1 MVAQWSAEV
10 YSRVQRRDVAL
21 LAALRGASFLG
32 DAVALVALY
41 LRVAPVG
48 HAWAVAA
55 LAIAGSL
62 PLVVLAPLAGHVV
75 DRLAAKRFLVL
86 LGLVEA
92 LVCVGLGHW
101 HGVAA
106 TIALMV
112 ALNVAVAFSLPGYS
126 ALLPAAAGE
135 ENVARSQ
142 GLLQSVQGV
151 AMVAGP
157 VLGGLLVGWVGQ
169 SWPLYLDACSFAV
182 GALATTL
189 VHHDRRPSASSSLN
203 ALESPRMMAGVS
215 LIVGDDLLRP
225 LIINVAV
232 FMLSLGMANVAEVFF
247 ITQTLHGS
255 ATAYGLVGASF
266 GLGTI
271 IGSVVAG
278 RLSQD
283 QMRLARALTV
293 AVVVVGLC
301 IGTAGLVTHLAYF
314 YAPLLVAGIA
324 VGIANVSAMTLFTLR
339 TPEGLRGRMFAALG
353 AIITG
358 AELGSTALGG
368 LVLTVLAPRTVFQF
382 AGVGS
387 SVSAVVLG
395 AVALRASGLAHERER
410 DLHGA

>member
-1 MVAQWSAEV
+1 M
-10 YSRVQRRDVAL
+10 AL
-21 LAALRGASFLG
+21 LATLRGASFLG

-75 DRLAAKRFLVL
+75 DRLAAKRLLVL
-86 LGLVEA
+86 LGLAEA

-101 HGVAA
+101 HGVVA

-112 ALNVAVAFSLPGYS
+112 ALNVAVAFSMPGYA

-157 VLGGLLVGWVGQ
+157 VLGGLLVGWAGQ
-169 SWPLYLDACSFAV
+169 SWPLYLDAGSFAL

-189 VHHDRRPSASSSLN
+189 VRHDRRPSASATLED
-203 ALESPRMMAGVS
+203 LESPRMMAGVT

-271 IGSVVAG
+271 IGAVTAS

-283 QMRLARALTV
+283 QMRLAGALT
-293 AVVVVGLC
+293 AAIVVVGLC

-324 VGIANVSAMTLFTLR
+324 VGVVNVSATTLFTVR
-339 TPEGLRGRMFAALG
+339 TPEALRGRMFAALG

-368 LVLTVLAPRTVFQF
+368 LVLTVLAPRTVFQV
-382 AGVGS
+382 AGVAS

-395 AVALRASGLAHERER
+395 TLALRASGLAHQRER
-410 DLHGA
+410 HLYGA